1 MRNRFNEEDDLL
13 SDLNELMLSEVAPE
27 VQKEL
32 EAKIEEVEVVEE
44 EHILIPLDY
53 QIFST
58 HNNEPTGKR
67 EIIDTYRCDRVR
79 GITPSGKVRIKAD
92 LMKKAFA
99 NKKFFVEE
107 TSSKIYENG
116 RVKTISRIYYQTK

>member
-1 MRNRFNEEDDLL
+1 MTNEDFDLMG
-13 SDLNELMLSEVAPE
+13 ELDNILTGTTT
-27 VQKEL
+27 
-32 EAKIEEVEVVEE
+32 EAKVEVVEE

-58 HNNEPTGKR
+58 HNNEPNGKR

-79 GITPSGKVRIKAD
+79 GIIPTGKARIKAD

-99 NKKFFVEE
+99 TKKFFVEE
-107 TSSKIYENG
+107 TSSKIFESG
-116 RVKTISRIYYQTK
+116 RVITVSKIYYQTK